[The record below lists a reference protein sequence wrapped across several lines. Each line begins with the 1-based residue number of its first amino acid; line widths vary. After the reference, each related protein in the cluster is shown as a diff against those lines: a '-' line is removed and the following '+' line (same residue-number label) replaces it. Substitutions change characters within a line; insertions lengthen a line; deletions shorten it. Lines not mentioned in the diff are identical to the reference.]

1 MSIGGVTTTT
11 GSGANAVSN
20 PQSAIRNPQS
30 GSPQSEKLRKATRQM
45 ESYFVGTL
53 LKKMHE
59 TAAKG
64 GLFEDKSE
72 SATYRDM
79 FDDAVANEIGKRG
92 AFGIADTLYKEL
104 VVHVDGQGAAAG
116 TSGVM
121 PAQESDG
128 GNNGGK
134 K

>member
-1 MSIGGVTTTT
+1 
-11 GSGANAVSN
+11 
-20 PQSAIRNPQS
+20 
-30 GSPQSEKLRKATRQM
+30 M
-45 ESYFVGTL
+45 ESFFVGTL

-104 VVHVDGQGAAAG
+104 VVHLDGQNTGDNAAAGAAAG
-116 TSGVM
+116 AVIAGDNGGN
-121 PAQESDG
+121 DG
-128 GNNGGK
+128 GK
-134 K
+134 DKQ